1 MSAAQTSVR
10 SPRHS
15 SAFGAEARRRPRC
28 LRNASA
34 CGRARLPAHRRGSRQ
49 GERIRRWL
57 SSSFGVRSFA
67 PAAAFGGM
75 PPICSLALELFMSV
89 FPLWFA
95 LARNVEP
102 SSAKMRKTGHQVTTT
117 KIGQARAGFCRFTER
132 SLFRLRSSR
141 LPQASLL
148 CERIRRSRNG
158 SRACAALNNQPVRF
172 PVTRSLP
179 IEGVLTPPL
188 AAMSS
193 SNLVKSSYQ
202 SLAGRPCSP
211 LPVNS

>member
-1 MSAAQTSVR
+1 MIRKSGSRFSER
-10 SPRHS
+10 SYASQKRL
-15 SAFGAEARRRPRC
+15 AGVTRFGLSQVYRAPRRPVVVPVERWP
-28 LRNASA
+28 RA
-34 CGRARLPAHRRGSRQ
+34 ARL
-49 GERIRRWL
+49 
-57 SSSFGVRSFA
+57 GVRSFA

-102 SSAKMRKTGHQVTTT
+102 SSAKMRKTGHQITTT